1 MYWQNPTVSGWV
13 TVGRIER
20 LWWRSTGPPILGSM
34 ESLRIAGQTS
44 NPLRI
49 ACVAILCGYAVV
61 ILYYMNGML
70 SGPASAHVADLSA
83 SIAFSALTLDV
94 MLGLSSRSVRLKW
107 IFVTLAGLHLLA
119 VTWEAWR

>member
-1 MYWQNPTVSGWV
+1 
-13 TVGRIER
+13 
-20 LWWRSTGPPILGSM
+20 M
-34 ESLRIAGQTS
+34 ESLRITRQPS

-49 ACVAILCGYAVV
+49 ACVAILCGYALLS
-61 ILYYMNGML
+61 LYYMNGMFR
-70 SGPASAHVADLSA
+70 GQASAHVADLAA
-83 SIAFSALTLDV
+83 SVAFSALTLDV